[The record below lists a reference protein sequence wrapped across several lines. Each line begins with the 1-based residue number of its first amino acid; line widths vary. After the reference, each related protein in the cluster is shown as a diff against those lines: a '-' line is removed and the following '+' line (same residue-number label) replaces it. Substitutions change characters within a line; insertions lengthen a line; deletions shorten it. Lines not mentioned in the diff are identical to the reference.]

1 MGGISMK
8 VGSADA
14 LNNLVSRSKCVKDEI
29 ISSESMVLE
38 NKKIAGKKFSEM
50 TENEKMSLPV
60 SERVLLEAVEKATK
74 AVEWANRRFEYSVH
88 EKTKDIMIKVVDSE
102 TGEIIREIPPEKI
115 LDLVANLCEIAGLII
130 DERR

>member
-14 LNNLVSRSKCVKDEI
+14 LNNLVSRSKYVKDEI

>member
-1 MGGISMK
+1 MK